1 MNKIMLIGR
10 LAKDVELTA
19 TTNGTSVAKFQL
31 ALSDYTTKGE
41 VSYFFPCVAYGK
53 QAENAKKYLKKG
65 NQIGISGKMTQ
76 RVFTGKDDKQHSTFE
91 IMVETIDFLYT
102 PKTEEVEEEK
112 TEVNENDLPF

>member
-19 TTNGTSVAKFQL
+19 TPNGTSVAKFQL

-41 VSYFFPCVAYGK
+41 VSYFFPCFAYGK

-65 NQIGISGKMTQ
+65 NQIGISGKLIQ
-76 RVFTGKDDKQHSTFE
+76 RVLTGKDDKKHSVYE
-91 IMVETIDFLYT
+91 IAVETIDFLYS